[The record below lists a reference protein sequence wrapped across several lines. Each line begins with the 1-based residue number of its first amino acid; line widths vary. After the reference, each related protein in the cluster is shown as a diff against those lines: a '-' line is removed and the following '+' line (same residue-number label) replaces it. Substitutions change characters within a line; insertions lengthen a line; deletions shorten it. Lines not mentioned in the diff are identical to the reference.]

1 MKIDPIQLIKD
12 LSNAN
17 GISGFEDEVIEIARK
32 YMMDTASVEEDKLRN
47 LYFHRKENTGNR
59 PVVMIDGHSDE
70 LGFMIQSIQANGAL
84 KFVPVGGW
92 QPQAVMGHKV
102 RIRNAEGEYITG
114 VVAAKP
120 PHFMRPEE
128 RDQLVKIEDM
138 IIDVGATSKADAVN
152 NFRIDP
158 GAPVVPDV
166 QFQYDNEN
174 DLMIGKA
181 FDCRIGCA
189 AVIETIMKL
198 KSVSIDVDVVGTL
211 SSQEEV
217 GLRGARVSSRKTEP
231 DIAIIFEG
239 TPADDLFKDEYA
251 AQGRLKY
258 GPQIRHIDR
267 SMISNPRFVKFAR
280 DIAKEKKIKFQ
291 DAVRRSGGTNGSAV
305 NLSGHGI
312 PTIVIGIPVRYIHSH
327 YGFAAMKDFS
337 EAVEWCCEIIKQ
349 LDLKLIEGF

>member
-1 MKIDPIQLIKD
+1 MKIDSIQLIKD
-12 LSNAN
+12 LSNAS
-17 GISGFEDEVIEIARK
+17 GISGFEDDVLDVARK
-32 YMMDTASVEEDKLRN
+32 YMKDMASVEEDKIRN

-70 LGFMIQSIQANGAL
+70 LGFMIQSIQPNGAL
-84 KFVPVGGW
+84 KFLPVGGW

-102 RIRNAEGEYITG
+102 RVRNMKGNYITG
-114 VVAAKP
+114 IVAAKP

-138 IIDVGATSKADAVN
+138 IIDVGATSKDDAVN
-152 NFRIDP
+152 NFRIEA
-158 GAPVVPDV
+158 GAPAVPDV
-166 QFQYDNEN
+166 RFQYDEEN
-174 DLMIGKA
+174 DLMVGKA

-189 AVIETIMKL
+189 AVIETIMRL
-198 KSVSIDVDVVGTL
+198 DGESIPVDVVGTL

-231 DIAIIFEG
+231 DVAIIFEG
-239 TPADDLFKDEYA
+239 TPADDLFKDEHA
-251 AQGRLKY
+251 AQGRMKF

-280 DIAKEKKIKFQ
+280 DIAKKMGIKFQ

-327 YGFAAMKDFS
+327 YGFAATEDYS
-337 EAVEWCCEIIKQ
+337 GAVEWCCQIIKQ
-349 LDLKLIEGF
+349 LDLTAIDGF

>member
-1 MKIDPIQLIKD
+1 MKIDSIQLIKD
-12 LSNAN
+12 LSNAS
-17 GISGFEDEVIEIARK
+17 GISGFEDEVLDVAVK
-32 YMMDTASVEEDKLRN
+32 YMKGVASVEEDKIRN
-47 LYFHRKENTGNR
+47 LYFNRKENTGNR

-70 LGFMIQSIQANGAL
+70 LGFMIQSIQSNGAL
-84 KFVPVGGW
+84 KFLPVGGW

-102 RIRNAEGEYITG
+102 RVRNTEGSYITG
-114 VVAAKP
+114 IVAAKP

-138 IIDVGATSKADAVN
+138 IIDVGATSKDDVVN
-152 NFRIDP
+152 HFRIET

-166 QFQYDNEN
+166 RFQYDAEN
-174 DLMIGKA
+174 DVMMGKA

-189 AVIETIMKL
+189 AVIESIMRL
-198 KSVSIDVDVVGTL
+198 EGESIQVDMVGTL

-231 DIAIIFEG
+231 DVAIIFEG
-239 TPADDLFKDEYA
+239 TPADDLFKDEHE
-251 AQGRLKY
+251 AQGRMKF

-280 DIAKEKKIKFQ
+280 DIAKKMGIKFQ

-327 YGFAAMKDFS
+327 YGIAAMADYSK
-337 EAVEWCCEIIKQ
+337 AVEWCCEIIRH
-349 LDLKLIEGF
+349 LNPAAIDRF